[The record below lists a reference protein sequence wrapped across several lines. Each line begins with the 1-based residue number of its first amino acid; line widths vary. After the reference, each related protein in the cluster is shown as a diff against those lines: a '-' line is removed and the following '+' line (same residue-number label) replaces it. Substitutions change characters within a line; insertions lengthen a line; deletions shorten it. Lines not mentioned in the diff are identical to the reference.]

1 MYVIC
6 PLIIGSFALL
16 PAAAAQLSK
25 PKPTVSA
32 APLTAEQVATYRTV
46 LEGYAKDSKN
56 PLILADKSEPL
67 EQSGPFSDGA
77 CMQEFHIEV
86 SKGLVPVIYPLDTI
100 VSSKLNLVLVDPKK
114 QRKQIRKN
122 DPDNLMKKSI
132 DDHQKITDNNVANAV
147 EQAFHTGL
155 FTLSEIAFDK
165 EHRYALATASTV
177 AAYAEVAKPWFSKGP
192 AIPGKSPR
200 RAATGLREN

>member
-1 MYVIC
+1 
-6 PLIIGSFALL
+6 
-16 PAAAAQLSK
+16 
-25 PKPTVSA
+25 
-32 APLTAEQVATYRTV
+32 
-46 LEGYAKDSKN
+46 
-56 PLILADKSEPL
+56 
-67 EQSGPFSDGA
+67 
-77 CMQEFHIEV
+77 MQEFHIEV

-165 EHRYALATASTV
+165 EHRYALVSYSFNCVRLCGSGETLVLERTGDRWKI
-177 AAYAEVAKPWFSKGP
+177 AKTCGDWI
-192 AIPGKSPR
+192 A
-200 RAATGLREN
+200 